1 MRTAGPPT
9 GWSLPSAS
17 LPSLS
22 NNSASRG
29 KLRHPMRRN
38 FSGAL
43 GTAAACRGQSSR
55 LRLREPPPPLAAPG
69 GRAGPLGAEHMA
81 RGGPGEAAPRRSGGA
96 RLERASGEE
105 GSGGSGAPQ
114 FRFLTAP
121 RPGRGAAAAARGAG
135 AHGRRANA
143 ALHAEPAAAGTGGG
157 AAAQRGYGRRYR
169 QRPPSAAGERGR
181 RGGAA
186 GGGQVRGARPGG
198 RAGQPRRDG
207 EGAWKAPGWVP
218 ARPRR

>member
-1 MRTAGPPT
+1 MQPQPCSHLSTISAYSGIIAGFTQGLRQTGPVRTAGPPT

-69 GRAGPLGAEHMA
+69 GRAGPLARSTWPGEGRGRPPRGA
-81 RGGPGEAAPRRSGGA
+81 RG
-96 RLERASGEE
+96 ERAS
-105 GSGGSGAPQ
+105 SGRA
-114 FRFLTAP
+114 
-121 RPGRGAAAAARGAG
+121 
-135 AHGRRANA
+135 GRRA
-143 ALHAEPAAAGTGGG
+143 
-157 AAAQRGYGRRYR
+157 R
-169 QRPPSAAGERGR
+169 
-181 RGGAA
+181 
-186 GGGQVRGARPGG
+186 
-198 RAGQPRRDG
+198 
-207 EGAWKAPGWVP
+207 EGAGHPSSAS
-218 ARPRR
+218 